1 MVPFTLLEVS
11 YFCLQSQ
18 KAGWIVKPTQYIPSC
33 SVVDQNDMVQMY
45 LTKHLENNRHTQS
58 PLGSTPGTN
67 TLISLDFAVVIDA
80 PKESLL
86 KYN

>member
-33 SVVDQNDMVQMY
+33 SVVEP
-45 LTKHLENNRHTQS
+45 KRH
-58 PLGSTPGTN
+58 GTN
-67 TLISLDFAVVIDA
+67 VFNQTLR
-80 PKESLL
+80 K
-86 KYN
+86 